1 MWTDKLSE
9 KTDVFTV
16 KDATATLSILTLLYH
31 AFEYMLTCH
40 GEKHGLQFYY
50 TLILNAY
57 NYNTYN
63 SVVCSILALLFVF

>member
-40 GEKHGLQFYY
+40 GEKHGLQLLLY
-50 TLILNAY
+50 TNIKRL
-57 NYNTYN
+57 
-63 SVVCSILALLFVF
+63 